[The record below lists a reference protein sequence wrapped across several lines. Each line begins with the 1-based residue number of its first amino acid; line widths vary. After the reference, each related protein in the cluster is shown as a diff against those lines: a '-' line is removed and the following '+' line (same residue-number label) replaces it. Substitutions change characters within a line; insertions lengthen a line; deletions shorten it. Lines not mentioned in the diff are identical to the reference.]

1 MLVPLKLA
9 KEITDK
15 KLKAGQALGVDNTV
29 AFAGTVIGATL
40 GFSYLMNTI
49 VFANLTFVIDRI
61 VSPDD
66 TGAVA
71 CIFLCILLLASILFL
86 YRPLKKELHRVKC
99 IRKLL
104 KLDKVKS
111 YTIKRGRDP
120 NGELIDEDED

>member
-15 KLKAGQALGVDNTV
+15 KLNSSMVGGDSSV

-49 VFANLTFVIDRI
+49 LFANVTFVIDRI
-61 VSPDD
+61 VSIN
-66 TGAVA
+66 TVIA
-71 CIFLCILLLASILFL
+71 CVFLCLLLLGSIIFL
-86 YRPLKKELHRVKC
+86 YRPLRRELYRVKC
-99 IRKLL
+99 VRKCL
-104 KLDKVKS
+104 KLDKLKS

>member
-15 KLKAGQALGVDNTV
+15 KLNSSMVGGDSSV
-29 AFAGTVIGATL
+29 AYAGTVIGATL

-49 VFANLTFVIDRI
+49 LFANVTFVIDRI
-61 VSPDD
+61 VSIN
-66 TGAVA
+66 TVIA
-71 CIFLCILLLASILFL
+71 CVFLCLLLLGSIIFL
-86 YRPLKKELHRVKC
+86 YRPLRRELYRVKC
-99 IRKLL
+99 VRKCL
-104 KLDKVKS
+104 KLDKLKS

>member
-1 MLVPLKLA
+1 MVVPLKLA

-29 AFAGTVIGATL
+29 AYAGTVIGATL

-66 TGAVA
+66 TVA

>member
-9 KEITDK
+9 KEITEK
-15 KLKAGQALGVDNTV
+15 KLKAGQVLGGDNTV
-29 AFAGTVIGATL
+29 AYAGTVIGATL

-61 VSPDD
+61 VSLDPQP
-66 TGAVA
+66 TIA
-71 CIFLCILLLASILFL
+71 CIFLCFLLFASILFL

>member
-9 KEITDK
+9 KDITEK
-15 KLKAGQALGVDNTV
+15 KLKAGQALGGDNTV
-29 AFAGTVIGATL
+29 AYAGTVIGATL

-61 VSPDD
+61 VSVDD
-66 TGAVA
+66 RGRIA
-71 CIFLCILLLASILFL
+71 CLFLCLLLLASILFL
-86 YRPLKKELHRVKC
+86 YRPLRKELHRVKC

-111 YTIKRGRDP
+111 YTIRRGRDP